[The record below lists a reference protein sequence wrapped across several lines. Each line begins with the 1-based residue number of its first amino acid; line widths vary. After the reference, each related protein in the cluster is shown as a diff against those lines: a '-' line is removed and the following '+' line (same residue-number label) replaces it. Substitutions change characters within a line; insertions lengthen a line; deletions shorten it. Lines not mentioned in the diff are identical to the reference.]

1 MAYIFI
7 HLMIQSDLP
16 GFSSIGRLAFPDFQ
30 RRGDFPSTAAFLG
43 TASSAGAGVRWSY
56 DVLAACGHGE
66 KGAVCGLMLT
76 LCESFHHSSSVCII
90 CIREYAI
97 SCAYQWLSNNASQIL
112 RFSEILRKSS
122 VFSRQPF
129 FCSWVLGLQVPIVVP
144 SRYHGWMHRC
154 RIKNSTEIS
163 L

>member
-1 MAYIFI
+1 MLELKLQNKSLLGFGCFLAYIFI

-66 KGAVCGLMLT
+66 KGAVCGLMMLT
-76 LCESFHHSSSVCII
+76 LCESFHHSSSVCTIYII
-90 CIREYAI
+90 
-97 SCAYQWLSNNASQIL
+97 YQ
-112 RFSEILRKSS
+112 
-122 VFSRQPF
+122 
-129 FCSWVLGLQVPIVVP
+129 
-144 SRYHGWMHRC
+144 Y
-154 RIKNSTEIS
+154 
-163 L
+163 